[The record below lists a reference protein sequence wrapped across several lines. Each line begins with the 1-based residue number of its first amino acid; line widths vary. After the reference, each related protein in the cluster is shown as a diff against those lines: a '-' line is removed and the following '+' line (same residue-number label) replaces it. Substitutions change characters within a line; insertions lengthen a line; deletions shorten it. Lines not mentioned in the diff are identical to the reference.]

1 MDEQDDL
8 EVNDD
13 YDPQDWEDEPIL
25 NHDYY
30 VREFTTLVY
39 HHPFFTYHSVPPDK
53 YRSGP
58 SFYEQN
64 PFSIPL
70 FTMESKEWGQTGIY
84 PSDFNEKSVQGGFCV
99 YIQRHDHAEI
109 AAFLDYQ
116 FASYVERA
124 APKEDVTAFL
134 DYLITTIETFGKA
147 SGYDRWRETDFYNLR
162 AVGMWVRAHKGF
174 NDSFGHRLRDWVNL
188 NRDFRE
194 MAIKENAQRK
204 KEKNEEDYSANPDIK
219 KADEE
224 DAALGRIF
232 AKQPDQIILALCFYY
247 LQQAKYLPYFENWE
261 GGKLK
266 AIEEVIRRSHL
277 KSTKAFQSHYNF
289 MSKKQERITLSN
301 IPNLKKVVELLKEF
315 PYAQDKVKEDIK
327 AADLGRA

>member
-1 MDEQDDL
+1 MDEQDDW

-30 VREFTTLVY
+30 VRKFTSLVY

-53 YRSGP
+53 YRSVP
-58 SFYEQN
+58 SFSEQN

-84 PSDFNEKSVQGGFCV
+84 PSDFNEKSVQGGFCF

-109 AAFLDYQ
+109 AEFLDYQ

-124 APKEDVTAFL
+124 APKEDATAFL
-134 DYLITTIETFGKA
+134 DYLITTIETFGEA
-147 SGYDRWRETDFYNLR
+147 SRYDMWRDTDFHSLR
-162 AVGMWVRAHKGF
+162 AVGSWVR
-174 NDSFGHRLRDWVNL
+174 SHRGYIDAFEQRLWDWVNL
-188 NRDFRE
+188 NRDFGE
-194 MAIKENAQRK
+194 MAKKENAKRK
-204 KEKNEEDYSANPDIK
+204 KEKTEEKYLANPDIK

-224 DAALGRIF
+224 DAALERIY
-232 AKQPDQIILALCFYY
+232 AKKPEQAILALCFLY
-247 LQQAKYLPYFENWE
+247 LQDAGYVPFFQNHE

-266 AIEEVIRRSHL
+266 AIAEVVSRSHL
-277 KSTKAFQSHYNF
+277 KSVKSFQNHYNF
-289 MSKKQERITLSN
+289 INNNERRITLSN
-301 IPNLKKVVELLKEF
+301 IPNLKKVMALLVEF
-315 PYAQDKVKEDIK
+315 PKAQRLVETEIK